1 VSGKN
6 NKILPIPETMQGI
19 STSAE
24 SKEERSKKNKS
35 KKTSDQYN
43 LTYFALRSSKLEIPI
58 EKGFK
63 ITNTVEVLSIVV
75 VCELKM

>member
-24 SKEERSKKNKS
+24 SKEERSKK
-35 KKTSDQYN
+35 KKKINNFRSEVVTTCFS
-43 LTYFALRSSKLEIPI
+43 LRRQCSQSLLKIEI
-58 EKGFK
+58 
-63 ITNTVEVLSIVV
+63 L
-75 VCELKM
+75 

>member
-24 SKEERSKKNKS
+24 SKEERSKKKKKKS
-35 KKTSDQYN
+35 IDQTNYN
-43 LTYFALRSSKLEIPI
+43 LK
-58 EKGFK
+58 
-63 ITNTVEVLSIVV
+63 NV
-75 VCELKM
+75 